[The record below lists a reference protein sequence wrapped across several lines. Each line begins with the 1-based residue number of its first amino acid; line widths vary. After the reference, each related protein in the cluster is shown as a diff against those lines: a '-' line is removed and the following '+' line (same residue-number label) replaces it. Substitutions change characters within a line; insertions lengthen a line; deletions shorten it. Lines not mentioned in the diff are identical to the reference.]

1 MSKQSVPTL
10 KKNDRG
16 IWEIRWTDNRR
27 SMRESTKETDYA
39 KAEIKL
45 AEFLGKRAGGKSTAA
60 ITVNEVLDIYDN
72 EHIEK
77 KVVDKRR
84 QRDVIANLRPFFGFM
99 LAAAI
104 KPTDV
109 ELYEKKRHSGV
120 VGARVARS
128 TGTMRR
134 ELNVLVAAINYVSRT
149 RAKLLPA
156 TDVPYIPLPT
166 APAAKDVWLT
176 EKEVD
181 QLLTVAALENQRYP
195 EVDRGYLFTHIAL
208 ATASRRRAIE
218 MLKWDQVDMA
228 ARLIHFRPAGSVQ
241 TNKRRVAVPI
251 SDELLPVL
259 ADAFDK
265 RTSDFVLHTDASA
278 VRRFEAICERA
289 FRTTGNEKFM
299 GITPHTLRH
308 TAATLMAR
316 AGVPLFEI
324 AGVLGD
330 TMQTVLR
337 VYAHH
342 CPDHLRGAVN
352 YRARNGASG
361 AVLTLVPGGRGQTKV
376 A

>member
-1 MSKQSVPTL
+1 
-10 KKNDRG
+10 
-16 IWEIRWTDNRR
+16 
-27 SMRESTKETDYA
+27 MRESTRETDYA

-45 AEFLGKRAGGKSTAA
+45 AEFLGKRASGKSTASV
-60 ITVNEVLDIYDN
+60 TVNEVLDIYDN

-77 KVVDKRR
+77 KVVDKVR
-84 QRDVIANLRPFFGFM
+84 QRNILDNLRPFFGFM
-99 LAAAI
+99 SVPAI

-109 ELYEKKRHSGV
+109 ELYEKKRFGGTIGH
-120 VGARVARS
+120 RIARS

-134 ELNVLVAAINYVSRT
+134 ELNVLVAAMNYVART
-149 RAKLLPA
+149 RAKLLSPS
-156 TDVPYIPLPT
+156 DVPYIPLPT
-166 APAAKDVWLT
+166 APASKDVWLT
-176 EKEVD
+176 ETEVD
-181 QLLTVAALENQRYP
+181 QLLTVAGLENTRYP

-218 MLKWDQVDMA
+218 QLQWSQVDLA

-259 ADAFDK
+259 LDAHDK
-265 RTSDFVLHTDASA
+265 RTSAFVLHTDASA

-289 FRTTGNEKFM
+289 YKTTGNEKFM

-342 CPDHLRGAVN
+342 CPDHLRNAVN

-361 AVLTLVPGGRGQTKV
+361 AVLAVLPGGRGQTKV

>member
-84 QRDVIANLRPFFGFM
+84 QRDIIANLRPFFGFM

-109 ELYEKKRHSGV
+109 ELYEKKRHGGV
-120 VGARVARS
+120 VGARIARS

-134 ELNVLVAAINYVSRT
+134 ELNTLVAALNYVSRT

-176 EKEVD
+176 EQEVD
-181 QLLTVAALENQRYP
+181 QLLTVAGLENLRYP

-218 MLKWDQVDMA
+218 MLTWDQVDFG

-259 ADAFDK
+259 VDASEK

-289 FRTTGNEKFM
+289 YKTTGNEKFM

-342 CPDHLRGAVN
+342 CPDHLRSAVN

>member
-16 IWEIRWTDNRR
+16 VWEIRWTENRR
-27 SMRESTKETDYA
+27 SMRESTRETDYA

-45 AEFLGKRAGGKSTAA
+45 AEFLGTRAGGKSTAS

-77 KVVDKRR
+77 KVVDKVR
-84 QRDVIANLRPFFGFM
+84 QRNILDNLRPFFGFM
-99 LAAAI
+99 PAPSI
-104 KPTDV
+104 KPSDI
-109 ELYEKKRHSGV
+109 ELFEKKRFSGTI
-120 VGARVARS
+120 GHRIARS
-128 TGTMRR
+128 TGTLRR
-134 ELNVLVAAINYVSRT
+134 ELNTLVAALNYVART
-149 RAKLLPA
+149 RAKLLPLS
-156 TDVPYIPLPT
+156 DVPYIPLPT
-166 APAAKDVWLT
+166 APASKDVWLT
-176 EKEVD
+176 ETEVD
-181 QLLTVAALENQRYP
+181 QLLTVGALENTRYP

-218 MLKWDQVDMA
+218 QLQWSQVDLA

-251 SDELLPVL
+251 SDDLLPVL
-259 ADAFDK
+259 LDAHDK
-265 RTSDFVLHTDASA
+265 RTSAFVLHTPASA

-289 FRTTGNEKFM
+289 YKTTGNEKFM

-342 CPDHLRGAVN
+342 CPDHLRNAVN

-361 AVLTLVPGGRGQTKV
+361 AVLGVISGGRGQTKV